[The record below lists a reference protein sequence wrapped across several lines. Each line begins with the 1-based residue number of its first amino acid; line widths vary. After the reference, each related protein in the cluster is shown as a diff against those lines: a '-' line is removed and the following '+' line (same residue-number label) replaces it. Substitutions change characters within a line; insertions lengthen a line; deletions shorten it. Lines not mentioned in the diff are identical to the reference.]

1 MVKFICYLILFLS
14 FTSCQN
20 TNNEPNTPKTLSEVP
35 SRSDEPKSLV
45 FQVKKIAQKEG
56 NCEEENSI
64 CITIEVDLP
73 IANEGRVGVAQTI
86 NTTIQTFLVK
96 TLDFGE
102 AEASKNI
109 NIDTAIAN
117 IIKEFGI
124 ARKENPEG
132 YPFWKFTIGASITY
146 QDEKL
151 VSIRFDTYANTGGAH
166 PNGWMDF
173 LNFDTQ
179 TGKLLDNSDLIKDK
193 KGLTILAEK
202 KFRAYHKLEPNIN
215 LADAGFE
222 FQYLH
227 TKGTE
232 EPKEEDIG
240 VFALPKVIGID
251 KDKLILCYN
260 SYDIAAYVVGPT
272 ILEIPLSE
280 VNTFLNIE

>member
-1 MVKFICYLILFLS
+1 MVKFICYLILFLA

-20 TNNEPNTPKTLSEVP
+20 TNPEPTNPKVLSQVP
-35 SRSDEPKSLV
+35 SRSEEPKSLS
-45 FQVKKIAQKEG
+45 FQVKKIAKKDG
-56 NCEEENSI
+56 NCEGENAS
-64 CITIEVDLP
+64 CITIDIDLP
-73 IANEGRVGVAQTI
+73 VANEGKNGVAQTI

-102 AEASKNI
+102 AEASRNS
-109 NIDTAIAN
+109 NIDTAVAN
-117 IIKEFGI
+117 IIKEFNI

-132 YPFWKFTIGASITY
+132 YPLWGFTIGTSIGY
-146 QDEKL
+146 QSAQL
-151 VSIRFDTYANTGGAH
+151 VSIQFDTYANTGGAH

-173 LNFDTQ
+173 LNFDAQ
-179 TGKLLDNSDLIKDK
+179 TGKLLDHSDLITDK

-202 KFRAYHKLEPNIN
+202 KFRAYHKLEPNSN
-215 LADAGFE
+215 LAEAGFE

-232 EPKEEDIG
+232 EPKDEDIG

-260 SYDIAAYVVGPT
+260 SYDIAPYVVGPT

-280 VNTFLNIE
+280 VNTFLNLE